1 MRIPDYLPDG
11 GTIGFL
17 APSFGCATEPYR
29 SCFDNALK
37 RFKQLGYRVKLGP
50 NCYAAEGMGI
60 SNTPEKCGEELNQ
73 SYLDP
78 ESDVLISCGGG
89 EMMCEVVPYMDFDS
103 IASARP
109 KWYMGLSDNTN
120 FTFLSATLADTAS
133 IYGPCAGAFGMEPW
147 DESIQDAFDM
157 LTGRCRAS
165 HGYPLWQL
173 ESAKTEENPFAPYQL
188 QKKTRYRKYHPDGRT
203 RAAIRLEGRMI
214 GGCLDCLKTLLGTRF
229 DRVEDF
235 NQRYGDEGIL
245 WFLESCDLNVLDMR
259 RTLWQMKNAGWFDRA
274 SGFLIGRPLHYG
286 EKIMELDQYEAVLS
300 QLREIN
306 VPVLMDLDFGHLPPT
321 MPLICG
327 AHARVQCRGSRI
339 AIDYDL

>member
-1 MRIPDYLPDG
+1 MYKLI
-11 GTIGFL
+11 L
-17 APSFGCATEPYR
+17 AS
-29 SCFDNALK
+29 
-37 RFKQLGYRVKLGP
+37 
-50 NCYAAEGMGI
+50 
-60 SNTPEKCGEELNQ
+60 
-73 SYLDP
+73 
-78 ESDVLISCGGG
+78 
-89 EMMCEVVPYMDFDS
+89 
-103 IASARP
+103 ASARRSQI
-109 KWYMGLSDNTN
+109 LSEYGIPFEVIKSDCEEYTE
-120 FTFLSATLADTAS
+120 FTKPSQVVTDLSLQKARDVAQKAAASEKYERQDILVLSADTIVS
-133 IYGPCAGAFGMEPW
+133 YNGEILGKPE
-147 DESIQDAFDM
+147 DEQDAFDM
-157 LTGRCRAS
+157 LTGKCRAS

-235 NQRYGDEGIL
+235 NRRYGDEGIL